1 MQRVVPSLSDLL
13 ARLTQLE
20 DRTSRAEERATRAE
34 ARAAQLENATGN
46 LAAAVVDPR
55 PMSRRSLLTKVAAA
69 GAAGVAG
76 TLILAKP
83 KDVFASYAWTGGT
96 SMVADLQTTVTAQ
109 AGFTA
114 GATVAQFDASS
125 ANNPT
130 NPIDGFRAI
139 GSANYSG
146 IAAYGGNRGG
156 VAYYGG
162 GGPGLASTFGAG
174 SGLLV
179 FSGANPAGGTV
190 GSYAA
195 QIYGNGGSDGLS
207 NGSGIVAQASGTN
220 GYNWLLGAGGTGTT
234 ATNHVGGGT
243 ALYAYGGPGATAVQA
258 IGGGVSNNP
267 ANPAH
272 GVRGV
277 GNVVGVGGY
286 FQGGRAQ
293 VQLIPNGG
301 AGAPTTGQH
310 FTGDLF
316 MDAAAVIWVCI
327 VSGTPGAFMPLQS
340 GGMNNA
346 LFTAVSTQQYPLVS
360 DGVTWIDMDPTN
372 LKLTITP
379 AYNCQ
384 AIFTASADL
393 FTTAAGYNQ
402 DIGIAVAGGAYPTTA
417 GQPEGWKESGGFA
430 GTFSPN
436 AAHVDTIV
444 PLAAGIAYTIK
455 IVWKANK
462 PSGGHA
468 IYAGAG
474 PIGGKFSPT
483 RLTAWLVPTNPGGT
497 IPLSPAKPYVHDVPQ
512 LMAPQPDPYGRQH

>member
-20 DRTSRAEERATRAE
+20 DRTSKAEERATRAE

-69 GAAGVAG
+69 GAAGVA
-76 TLILAKP
+76 
-83 KDVFASYAWTGGT
+83 

-114 GATVAQFDASS
+114 GATVAQFDASA

-258 IGGGVSNNP
+258 ML
-267 ANPAH
+267 A
-272 GVRGV
+272 
-277 GNVVGVGGY
+277 
-286 FQGGRAQ
+286 
-293 VQLIPNGG
+293 
-301 AGAPTTGQH
+301 
-310 FTGDLF
+310 
-316 MDAAAVIWVCI
+316 
-327 VSGTPGAFMPLQS
+327 
-340 GGMNNA
+340 
-346 LFTAVSTQQYPLVS
+346 
-360 DGVTWIDMDPTN
+360 TN
-372 LKLTITP
+372 T
-379 AYNCQ
+379 
-384 AIFTASADL
+384 
-393 FTTAAGYNQ
+393 
-402 DIGIAVAGGAYPTTA
+402 
-417 GQPEGWKESGGFA
+417 
-430 GTFSPN
+430 
-436 AAHVDTIV
+436 
-444 PLAAGIAYTIK
+444 
-455 IVWKANK
+455 
-462 PSGGHA
+462 
-468 IYAGAG
+468 
-474 PIGGKFSPT
+474 
-483 RLTAWLVPTNPGGT
+483 
-497 IPLSPAKPYVHDVPQ
+497 
-512 LMAPQPDPYGRQH
+512 